1 MKGICIDCPHNRSVW
16 LVDGLRCH
24 RCYREGVRGGWLK
37 EGPIEVEPA
46 PAPAPAPTAP
56 PAAPKPKQP
65 KRKKPSGVAMSPVQV
80 ISAVNILSTKSPA
93 ISKHFL
99 GLFSLAQSDMD
110 RLPAKSL
117 RDASREMGW
126 SISYT
131 RVVSYAKRRA
141 DEGKLQNLINQT
153 TSTLKKGQ
161 CFLQEAAARLGWD
174 YKKTCTVY
182 RRLKRKGVKRSK
194 CSEELVLEVLSNG
207 GEMSVAQICQHIDAS
222 PRWVQTILYE
232 RLAGKV
238 TARRDVRFNRKLYS
252 FLAPT
257 ECVTGK
263 TPE

>member
-37 EGPIEVEPA
+37 EGPIELEPEKA
-46 PAPAPAPTAP
+46 TEKAT
-56 PAAPKPKQP
+56 PKPKQTLP
-65 KRKKPSGVAMSPVQV
+65 KRKKPPGVAMSPVQV

-99 GLFSLAQSDMD
+99 EKFSLAQSDMD
-110 RLPAKSL
+110 RLPATSL

-131 RVVSYAKRRA
+131 RVVSFAKRR
-141 DEGKLQNLINQT
+141 EEERVLKNLITQT

-161 CFLQEAAARLGWD
+161 CFLQEAAAQLGWG

-194 CSEELVLEVLSNG
+194 CSEELVLEVLSKG
-207 GEMSVAQICQHIDAS
+207 GEMSVAQICQHIEAS
-222 PRWVQTILYE
+222 PRWVQTILNE
-232 RLAGKV
+232 RLAGQV
-238 TARRDVRFNRKLYS
+238 ESRRDVRFNRKLYS

-257 ECVTGK
+257 EGATEKTG
-263 TPE
+263 E